1 VGEEIKL
8 KFVNCDP
15 REDDWLGI
23 YSPQANPDLM
33 NYVDWLWTCGNQ
45 NCVGEVMGDTL
56 LFVGLDVGTYE
67 AHLSRNNRNNP
78 YISLAGTP
86 FDFTVADT
94 C

>member
-23 YSPQANPDLM
+23 YTPQANSDLM

-45 NCVGEVMGDTL
+45 ACVGEVMGNTL
-56 LFVGLDVGTYE
+56 LFVGLGVGTYE
-67 AHLSRNNRNNP
+67 AHLSRNTN
-78 YISLAGTP
+78 YVSLAATP
-86 FDFTVADT
+86 FDFIVADT